1 MTDGEKFYF
10 ADFETSTSEKTFSE
24 GLQDAIENELYGV
37 AEKDLAEIRE
47 TVLEHYAESYRDNGE
62 AKKYYPIYEIT
73 VKEIGYCT
81 AIAETVVREE
91 IAETVVRGEII
102 STY

>member
-10 ADFETSTSEKTFSE
+10 ADFEASTSEKTFLE
-24 GLQDAIENELYGV
+24 HLQDAAENELYGV
-37 AEKDLAEIRE
+37 AEKDFAEIRE
-47 TVLEHYAESYRDNGE
+47 TILEHHVENYRDNGE
-62 AKKYYPIYEIT
+62 VKKYYPIYEIT

-91 IAETVVRGEII
+91 IVEDIARGEII